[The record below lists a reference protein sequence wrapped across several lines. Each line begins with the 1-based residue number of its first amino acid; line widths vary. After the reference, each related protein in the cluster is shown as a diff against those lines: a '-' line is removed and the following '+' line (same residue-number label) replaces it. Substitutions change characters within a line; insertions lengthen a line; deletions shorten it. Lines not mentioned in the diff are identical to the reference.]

1 MATNALPAPQTRK
14 LPKLTAAAAAEM
26 AVPLAVLAIVVA
38 LITPMPPFLLDLL
51 LVIDIMLSV
60 IVLMV
65 SLYLNKAV
73 EFSVF
78 PTTLLILTL
87 FRLALNVSS
96 SRLDLDRYHAL
107 GHRPDGFPVFEQ
119 SCGVQRLSHY
129 SAYSDALPS
138 RSQCLLLPAHS

>member
-1 MATNALPAPQTRK
+1 MATKALPAPNSRK
-14 LPKLTAAAAAEM
+14 FPKITAAAAAEM

-65 SLYLNKAV
+65 SLYLTKAV

-87 FRLALNVSS
+87 FRLHHSW
-96 SRLDLDRYHAL
+96 RT
-107 GHRPDGFPVFEQ
+107 P
-119 SCGVQRLSHY
+119 
-129 SAYSDALPS
+129 
-138 RSQCLLLPAHS
+138 CLANGRHEKSNSFFGTLAHG